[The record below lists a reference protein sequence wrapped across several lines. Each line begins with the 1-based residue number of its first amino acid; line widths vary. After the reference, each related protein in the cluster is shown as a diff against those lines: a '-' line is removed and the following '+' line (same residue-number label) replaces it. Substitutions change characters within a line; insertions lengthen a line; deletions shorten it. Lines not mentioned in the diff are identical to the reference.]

1 MSMRISKKDGKRN
14 KKALH
19 AFPFSSELGTF
30 YWFKA
35 DKTAYTLILLPI
47 TRMSVRAPEG
57 ICSKKISYRLACVAW
72 RFWLGALTNKGGARA
87 EKPRGDW
94 GAPALLCPVRQNRH
108 ATQASY
114 RLQLKDC

>member
-72 RFWLGALTNKGGARA
+72 QFWLGALTNKGG
-87 EKPRGDW
+87 RGQRNREEI
-94 GAPALLCPVRQNRH
+94 GALLLSCARFDKIAMLRRL
-108 ATQASY
+108 AT
-114 RLQLKDC
+114 DFN

>member
-1 MSMRISKKDGKRN
+1 MRISKKDGKRN

-47 TRMSVRAPEG
+47 TRMSVRTPEG

-72 RFWLGALTNKGGARA
+72 RFWLGALTNKGR
-87 EKPRGDW
+87 RGQRNCEEI
-94 GAPALLCPVRQNRH
+94 GALLLSCARFDKIAMLRRL
-108 ATQASY
+108 AT
-114 RLQLKDC
+114 DFN